1 MDKAII
7 SDTSCLIALERI
19 GKLEVLKLLFE
30 KVLITEEVRLEFG
43 QEIPDWIV
51 LVKNQNTAKFFELR
65 KVLDSGEASPIA
77 FALGAENS
85 LLIIDEVKG
94 RKIATENG
102 LEIIGTLG
110 LLLLAKKSGLVE
122 DLEQVLKDLNKNGF
136 RVSKKLIDILLG

>member
-30 KVLITEEVRLEFG
+30 RVLITEEVRLEFG
-43 QEIPDWIV
+43 QEIPDWIAV
-51 LVKNQNTAKFFELR
+51 VKNQNTAKFFEFQ
-65 KVLDSGEASPIA
+65 KVLDPGEASSIA
-77 FALGAENS
+77 FALSLENS

-94 RKIATENG
+94 RKVATENG

-110 LLLLAKKSGLVE
+110 LLLLAKKRGLVE

>member
-19 GKLEVLKLLFE
+19 GKLDVLKLIFE

-43 QEIPDWIV
+43 QEIPDWIAV
-51 LVKNQNTAKFFELR
+51 VKNQNTSKFFEFQ
-65 KVLDSGEASPIA
+65 KVLDSGEASSIA
-77 FALGAENS
+77 FALGTENS

-122 DLEQVLKDLNKNGF
+122 DLEQVLKDLNKNGS

>member
-30 KVLITEEVRLEFG
+30 RVLITEEVRLEFG
-43 QEIPDWIV
+43 QEIPDWIAV
-51 LVKNQNTAKFFELR
+51 VKNQNTAKFFEFQ
-65 KVLDSGEASPIA
+65 KVLDPGEASSIA
-77 FALGAENS
+77 FALSLENS

-94 RKIATENG
+94 RKVATENG

>member
-30 KVLITEEVRLEFG
+30 RVLITEEVRLEFG
-43 QEIPDWIV
+43 QEIPDWIAV
-51 LVKNQNTAKFFELR
+51 VKNQNTAKFFEFQ
-65 KVLDSGEASPIA
+65 KILDSGEASSIA
-77 FALGAENS
+77 FALSLENS

-94 RKIATENG
+94 RKVATENG

>member
-19 GKLEVLKLLFE
+19 GKLEVLKLIFE
-30 KVLITEEVRLEFG
+30 KVLITEEVLLEFG
-43 QEIPDWIV
+43 QEILDWIAV
-51 LVKNQNTAKFFELR
+51 VKNQNTAKFFEFQ
-65 KVLDSGEASPIA
+65 KILDSGEASSIA
-77 FALGAENS
+77 FALSLENS

-94 RKIATENG
+94 RKVATENG

>member
-65 KVLDSGEASPIA
+65 KVLDSGEASSIA

>member
-30 KVLITEEVRLEFG
+30 RVLITEEVRLEFG
-43 QEIPDWIV
+43 QEIPDWIAV
-51 LVKNQNTAKFFELR
+51 VKNQNTAKFFEFQ
-65 KVLDSGEASPIA
+65 KILDSGEASSIA
-77 FALGAENS
+77 FALSLENS

-94 RKIATENG
+94 RKVATENG

-110 LLLLAKKSGLVE
+110 LLLLAKKRGLVE